1 MGISTSETSVLNR
14 PPGGGVMSGS
24 FKKLFARLEKDPG
37 YIKEALKVAHEINVA
52 VMDKHQGLIDELAH
66 FASHIT
72 HEAINTDNEAVK
84 DNLVFIANE
93 LNKIIYEARL

>member
-1 MGISTSETSVLNR
+1 
-14 PPGGGVMSGS
+14 MSGS
-24 FKKLFARLEKDPG
+24 FKALFARLEQDPE
-37 YIKEALKVAHEINVA
+37 YIKEALMVAQEINNGLA
-52 VMDKHQGLIDELAH
+52 DRHQGLIDDLAH

-93 LNKIIYEARL
+93 LNRIIDEARL